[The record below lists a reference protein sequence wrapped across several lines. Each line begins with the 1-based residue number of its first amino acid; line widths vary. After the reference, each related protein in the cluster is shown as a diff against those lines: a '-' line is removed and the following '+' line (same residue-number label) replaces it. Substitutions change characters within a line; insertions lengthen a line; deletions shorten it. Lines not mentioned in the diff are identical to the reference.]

1 MNKLLNSLFLFDI
14 KKESNYTMPYYLRGI
29 IMTEERK
36 QTLIEL
42 LNATNNKDMQTLA
55 MYLSDPRPYDP
66 PFRRQTDKKAYKV
79 FKSIIDPTSS
89 AILTQADYNIFK
101 ISNRLLRDGGWF
113 ASRES
118 IVQIENEEISMQD
131 FPQDIV
137 EGQRAY
143 YLTRDEN
150 GYHPLDFVP
159 EPYSF
164 YYYARQ
170 TELEY
175 MEERKVELSILHQS
189 YTVKEDIMGGK
200 YNIDPLYRDIAE
212 LLSEYLGYEK
222 KEKVPTKE

>member
-1 MNKLLNSLFLFDI
+1 M
-14 KKESNYTMPYYLRGI
+14 G
-29 IMTEERK
+29 
-36 QTLIEL
+36 
-42 LNATNNKDMQTLA
+42 TLA
-55 MYLSDPRPYDP
+55 
-66 PFRRQTDKKAYKV
+66 
-79 FKSIIDPTSS
+79 SS
-89 AILTQADYNIFK
+89 LYT
-101 ISNRLLRDGGWF
+101 
-113 ASRES
+113 
-118 IVQIENEEISMQD
+118 
-131 FPQDIV
+131 QDIV

-143 YLTRDEN
+143 YLVRDEN
-150 GYHPLDFVP
+150 GYHTLDFVP

-189 YTVKEDIMGGK
+189 YTVKEDIMGGE